1 MKKEAKGK
9 KHTIDVLSMFF
20 LAISPLKACF
30 TPPLCLLESWCFLLN
45 GGPYSRDWQ
54 ASAFNLPHYGDEK
67 IGLSSALA
75 MNTF

>member
-9 KHTIDVLSMFF
+9 KHTIDLLSMLF

-30 TPPLCLLESWCFLLN
+30 TPPPCLLENWCFLLN
-45 GGPYSRDWQ
+45 GGPYSRYWQ
-54 ASAFNLPHYGDEK
+54 ASAFNFPHYGDEK
-67 IGLSSALA
+67 IGLPSVLA